1 LLVTLI
7 KLALSQKTGP
17 NGKHGEQILAIS
29 CIETGSFIF
38 LFFSKDLFSE
48 PAKSFTTIQTEGTIF
63 LFGGYS
69 DLVQEY
75 THRIWKYL
83 PETHSWT
90 IEGNMLVNR
99 MNFASALG
107 TC

>member
-1 LLVTLI
+1 V
-7 KLALSQKTGP
+7 
-17 NGKHGEQILAIS
+17 
-29 CIETGSFIF
+29 
-38 LFFSKDLFSE
+38 
-48 PAKSFTTIQTEGTIF
+48 KSFTTIQKDGTIF

-83 PETHSWT
+83 PESHSWT

-107 TC
+107 ICSKSQKKGKDKNLKQKKNSEWKCVFCRWILRAQPRIV

>member
-1 LLVTLI
+1 MHR
-7 KLALSQKTGP
+7 
-17 NGKHGEQILAIS
+17 N
-29 CIETGSFIF
+29 
-38 LFFSKDLFSE
+38 D
-48 PAKSFTTIQTEGTIF
+48 FTTIQKDGTIF

-83 PETHSWT
+83 PESHSWT

-99 MNFASALG
+99 MNFASALVNG
-107 TC
+107 NVFSVGGFYELNHESYDFETGLSTALDTTLESKLFVELVPFSFLGC